1 MYTLN
6 DSILRGS
13 VYTLN
18 GSLLAGSILRESL
31 LRGSLLRGSLYT
43 LKDVKR
49 FTVHFKWEDQCTL

>member
-31 LRGSLLRGSLYT
+31 LRGSLYT